1 VKEHRCEWRGYGKD
15 ANRKPLGDT
24 LSREDKWRVL
34 CLADDDDWFLM
45 SSNSCS
51 VFYTNF
57 I

>member
-1 VKEHRCEWRGYGKD
+1 VKERRCEWRGYGKD

-24 LSREDKWRVL
+24 LSSEDKWGVL